1 MPHLLEVKGLSKSF
15 TIHHLNKS
23 MHAVRNIDFSLD
35 EGEFIGIVGKSGSGK
50 STVLKSIYR
59 TYLPEEGAILYRS
72 EKFGIVDLARV
83 IRKGCLIFA

>member
-1 MPHLLEVKGLSKSF
+1 MPFE
-15 TIHHLNKS
+15 
-23 MHAVRNIDFSLD
+23 NIDFSLD

-59 TYLPEEGAILYRS
+59 TYLPEKGAILYRS
-72 EKFGIVDLARV
+72 EKFGMVDLAAV